1 MFEVLRR
8 TLLPILGILLMGVGA
23 WILFVLSDGGSHG
36 RRSRLA
42 RMMPVLGATVTLI
55 GLVMVAL
62 SNANL

>member
-8 TLLPILGILLMGVGA
+8 TLLPVSGILLMGVGA

-36 RRSRLA
+36 RRGRLS
-42 RMMPVLGATVTLI
+42 RMMPALGATVILI

-62 SNANL
+62 SDANL